1 VKPLRL
7 LRRTGAAGRSLAE
20 IVGILSIVVAT
31 WGVDWRAGL
40 AALGAGMVAEANFGE
55 WAR

>member
-1 VKPLRL
+1 MKPLRL